1 MSYKEWIWS
10 IPRPNPGSRAQIIG
24 KLNVPKQI
32 WYILA
37 KKAFFNYNVHVY
49 TVEPLT
55 PQNQNTWDTLI
66 SASPGS
72 TAFHSLA
79 WQDALANA
87 FKQLTP
93 AYQLIRQSDSVIGG
107 VPAFIFQPIPGVRL
121 WHSLPWNLPGGI
133 HLLNSAQLNPEE
145 LIVSIETAAAEK
157 GWCEIRWTLTPEDT
171 ITHGDFFTQMGY
183 ERTNHFTHL
192 LKTNGDI
199 DALWHAYNKRVRGA
213 VRKAEKSGVAV
224 RDTNSPAALST
235 FYDMYLMTVKRLGG
249 TPKPR
254 ALMQTLLQRKI
265 AKLAIATYR
274 DTIIAGLLY
283 LRFNRT
289 VTLWC
294 EASVPAFLKYRP
306 NNAIFH
312 YIITQAC
319 HGKDEYVDFGASP
332 PDNRGLIAHKEQYRA
347 VQTDFASYTK
357 VISSLKRRLWT
368 QSEGM
373 LRQIYTW
380 LQFF

>member
-1 MSYKEWIWS
+1 M
-10 IPRPNPGSRAQIIG
+10 
-24 KLNVPKQI
+24 
-32 WYILA
+32 
-37 KKAFFNYNVHVY
+37 Y
-49 TVEPLT
+49 TIEPLT
-55 PQNQNTWDTLI
+55 PQNQDSWDAVIKQCPNT
-66 SASPGS
+66 
-72 TAFHSLA
+72 TAFQSLA
-79 WQDALANA
+79 WRDALASA

-93 AYQLIRQSDSVIGG
+93 VYLFIKQQDAVIGG
-107 VPAFIFQPIPGVRL
+107 LPAFVFQPIPGIRL
-121 WHSLPWNLPGGI
+121 WHSMPWNLFGGI
-133 HLLNSAQLNPEE
+133 HLTDAYGVPANGTSES
-145 LIVSIETAAAEK
+145 LIRGRVRRNLWASTPQSVETAAAEK
-157 GWCEIRWTLTPEDT
+157 GWCEIRWTLPPEHTT
-171 ITHGDFFTQMGY
+171 IYGDAFTKSGY

-192 LKTNGDI
+192 LRIDGDV
-199 DALWHAYNKRVRGA
+199 DVLWHAYNKRVRGA

-224 RDTNSPAALST
+224 TDTDSEAALST

-254 ALMQTLLQRKI
+254 SLMQTLLERKI

-319 HGKDEYVDFGASP
+319 REGYEWIDFGASP
-332 PDNRGLIAHKEQYRA
+332 PENAGLIAHKEQYRA
-347 VQTDFASYTK
+347 VRTDFASYTK
-357 VISSLKRRLWT
+357 IVSPLKRALWT
-368 QSEGM
+368 QSEGA

-380 LQFF
+380 MQ

>member
-1 MSYKEWIWS
+1 M
-10 IPRPNPGSRAQIIG
+10 
-24 KLNVPKQI
+24 
-32 WYILA
+32 
-37 KKAFFNYNVHVY
+37 Y

-55 PQNQNTWDTLI
+55 PQNQDEWDVVIQRCPNT
-66 SASPGS
+66 
-72 TAFHSLA
+72 TAFQSLA
-79 WQDALANA
+79 WRDALASA

-93 AYQLIRQSDSVIGG
+93 VYMLIKQQDSVIGG
-107 VPAFIFQPIPGVRL
+107 LPAFVFQPIPGIRL
-121 WHSLPWNLPGGI
+121 WHSMPWNLFGGL
-133 HLLNSAQLNPEE
+133 HLTDNTHANPEA
-145 LIVSIETAAAEK
+145 LIASVETAAAEK
-157 GWCEIRWTLTPEDT
+157 GWCEIRWTLTPEHT
-171 ITHGDFFTQMGY
+171 ATYGNFFTQSGY

-192 LKTNGDI
+192 LKTDGNVDT
-199 DALWHAYNKRVRGA
+199 LWPAYNKRVRGA

-224 RDTNSPAALST
+224 TDTDSEEALST

-254 ALMQTLLQRKI
+254 SLMRTLLQRKI
-265 AKLAIATYR
+265 AKLAIATHQG
-274 DTIIAGLLY
+274 TMIAGLLY

-319 HGKDEYVDFGASP
+319 REGYEWIDFGASP
-332 PDNRGLIAHKEQYRA
+332 PENAGLIAHKEQYRA
-347 VQTDFASYTK
+347 TRTDFASYTK
-357 VISSLKRRLWT
+357 IVSPLKRALWT
-368 QSEGM
+368 QSEGA

-380 LQFF
+380 TQRSG